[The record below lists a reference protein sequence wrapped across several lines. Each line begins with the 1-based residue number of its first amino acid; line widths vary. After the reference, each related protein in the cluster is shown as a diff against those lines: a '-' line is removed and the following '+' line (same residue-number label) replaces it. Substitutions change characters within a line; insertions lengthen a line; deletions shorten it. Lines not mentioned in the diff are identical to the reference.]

1 MPSKP
6 TPKKSDKPAPPSA
19 KGATP
24 AKSAAPAKPA
34 ASQPAASAAPKP
46 PAPTSLGGTSGF
58 RIEKDSMGEVRVPA
72 ERLWGAQTQR
82 AKENFRVSGRTM
94 PRGFLVAL
102 AQIKWASAKANEELG
117 LLDPALA
124 GAIRAAADE
133 VVAGDHRDELP
144 IDVFQTGSGTSS
156 NMNMNEVLS
165 NIANR
170 ALGSP
175 VGSKKPVHPNDHV
188 NMGQSSNDVIPTA
201 LHVSVALA
209 AKDRL
214 LPALARLAA
223 TLHDK
228 AQAFDDVVKVG
239 RTHLQDA
246 TPVRMGQVFGGY
258 AAQVAHAAQRVALAW
273 DHLLEVALGGTAVGT
288 GIGRDPDFHGKAI
301 GHLSSRTGLALRR
314 ARNPFEALAGR
325 EAVVFFSG
333 ALSSAAAAL
342 TKVANDIRFLGSG
355 PRCGYGEL
363 KLPELQPGSSIMPG
377 KVNPVM
383 SESLLMACMLVQGH
397 ATTVTIAGGAGNF
410 ELNVTLPLLALVLL
424 DGVETLAGAVE
435 GFTDRCVAGLEV
447 DRERVASM
455 VEQSLMLAT
464 ALAPKIGYD
473 AAAGMAKQAY
483 KEGKTIRA
491 LATAQKT
498 LPPKELDATLDLRH
512 MTEPGRGGLAAGG

>member
-133 VVAGDHRDELP
+133 VVAGDHRDEFP